1 MHFSV
6 MQLALILG
14 IIILLFGT
22 KKLTNIGGDV
32 GAAIRN
38 FRSEMKKGR
47 DESEEESS
55 QHHNDGKIIEGETT
69 KTSADTTKTS
79 DNSFKFKKKD
89 NAK

>member
-22 KKLTNIGGDV
+22 KKLTNVGGDV

-38 FRSEMKKGR
+38 FRSEMKRGQGES
-47 DESEEESS
+47 DESLNE
-55 QHHNDGKIIEGETT
+55 DKDKIIEGEAT
-69 KTSADTTKTS
+69 KPTAAPY
-79 DNSFKFKKKD
+79 KFKKKD
-89 NAK
+89 DIK

>member
-22 KKLTNIGGDV
+22 KKLTNVGGDV

-38 FRSEMKKGR
+38 FRSEMKRGQGES
-47 DESEEESS
+47 DES
-55 QHHNDGKIIEGETT
+55 HDTDKDNIIEGEAT
-69 KTSADTTKTS
+69 KPTAAPY
-79 DNSFKFKKKD
+79 KFKKKD
-89 NAK
+89 NVK

>member
-22 KKLTNIGGDV
+22 KKLTNVGGDV

-38 FRSEMKKGR
+38 FRSEMKRGQGES
-47 DESEEESS
+47 DEIHE
-55 QHHNDGKIIEGETT
+55 DDKDKIIEGETAKPT
-69 KTSADTTKTS
+69 APPY
-79 DNSFKFKKKD
+79 KFKKKD
-89 NAK
+89 DAK

>member
-22 KKLTNIGGDV
+22 KKLTNVGGDV

-38 FRSEMKKGR
+38 FRSEMKRGQ
-47 DESEEESS
+47 EETEES
-55 QHHNDGKIIEGETT
+55 HDDEKDKIIEGEAT
-69 KTSADTTKTS
+69 KSTSEPY
-79 DNSFKFKKKD
+79 KFKKKD

>member
-22 KKLTNIGGDV
+22 KKLTNVGGDV

-38 FRSEMKKGR
+38 FRSEMKRGQGES
-47 DESEEESS
+47 DEAHEDD
-55 QHHNDGKIIEGETT
+55 HDKIIEGEAT
-69 KTSADTTKTS
+69 KPTAAPY
-79 DNSFKFKKKD
+79 KFKKKD
-89 NAK
+89 DLK